1 MKFILLIFCLMCSNV
16 SIAQKKDTIFAL
28 YKENIELKKQL
39 TDIEKTII
47 RVETEYKV
55 LEKTQNTWLTA
66 IGIISTL
73 IVLVVGFSVWNNYR
87 IAKDEGIKA
96 GEDIKAEIKAELK
109 AEFDP
114 IREDVKSSQEKLE
127 SLNVEIEEAITKS
140 RAIVASFG
148 ATDMD
153 NQPPN
158 NP

>member
-1 MKFILLIFCLMCSNV
+1 MKFILLIFCLICSNV

-87 IAKDEGIKA
+87 VAKDEGIKA

-114 IREDVKSSQEKLE
+114 IREDIKSSQEKLE
-127 SLNVEIEEAITKS
+127 SLNVKIEEAVTQYKS
-140 RAIVASFG
+140 TVASLNSI
-148 ATDMD
+148 TI
-153 NQPPN
+153 PPN
-158 NP
+158 QSTE